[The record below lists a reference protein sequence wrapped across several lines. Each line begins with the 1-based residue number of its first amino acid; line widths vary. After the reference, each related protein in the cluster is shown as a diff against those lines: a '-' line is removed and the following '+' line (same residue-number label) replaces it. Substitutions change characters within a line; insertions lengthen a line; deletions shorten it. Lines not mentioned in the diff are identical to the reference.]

1 MPHDYG
7 FLLSIEKQALIRMR
21 DYFEVSKIAVGNEFV
36 ARDIAICLKLLDIID
51 GTDSAFCPNQSEGF
65 VNKYINV
72 RNWKRFLA
80 GGGIDFDKPILKDSL
95 REEKA
100 WRLYNK
106 IKLYKMR
113 KWWD

>member
-21 DYFEVSKIAVGNEFV
+21 DYFEVSK
-36 ARDIAICLKLLDIID
+36 IID

-113 KWWD
+113 GWWD

>member
-1 MPHDYG
+1 
-7 FLLSIEKQALIRMR
+7 MR
-21 DYFEVSKIAVGNEFV
+21 DYFEVSKIAVRNEFV

-65 VNKYINV
+65 VNIYINV

-113 KWWD
+113 GWWD